1 MHETKL
7 RTNKGINAVILYPIT
22 FSSFTYNRCLLLLL
36 RGATRVLSLLYAFT
50 ACFTAQNAGDVDRKR
65 ERIRCLRYI
74 AVETGKWGEI
84 LSSGS
89 SWQVTSVGFYSTMNL
104 CDYSI
109 VIVLFS

>member
-1 MHETKL
+1 M
-7 RTNKGINAVILYPIT
+7 
-22 FSSFTYNRCLLLLL
+22 
-36 RGATRVLSLLYAFT
+36 LSLLYAFT

-109 VIVLFS
+109 VVVLFS